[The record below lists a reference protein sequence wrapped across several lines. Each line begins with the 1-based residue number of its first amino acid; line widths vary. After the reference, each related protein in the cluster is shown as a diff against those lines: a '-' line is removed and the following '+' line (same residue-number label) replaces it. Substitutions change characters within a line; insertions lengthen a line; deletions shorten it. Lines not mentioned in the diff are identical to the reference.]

1 MHHLNNFT
9 CVLSSFLRFPFW
21 VSPPFM
27 CLCQVLR
34 AIVMWKIS
42 WFCIPGPLAHHMS
55 EDAGPKHYLYSTLKG
70 REQNR
75 ERQNFQVAQEEG
87 SPCGTISQFHRMA
100 SGYSEGCG
108 GGDGVELEPG
118 LGLASEGSDS
128 SHEHPGSPHDD
139 RKRPRPLHEDVEM
152 GGSGSSGSG
161 TESHGNE
168 SHGNESH
175 GNESVGS
182 SNGNGKD
189 SALLESSGSNKRW
202 GHIKFT
208 EL

>member
-1 MHHLNNFT
+1 
-9 CVLSSFLRFPFW
+9 
-21 VSPPFM
+21 
-27 CLCQVLR
+27 
-34 AIVMWKIS
+34 
-42 WFCIPGPLAHHMS
+42 MS
-55 EDAGPKHYLYSTLKG
+55 EDSDPKRYLFSTLDG

-75 ERQNFQVAQEEG
+75 DRVCFQVEEEG
-87 SPCGTISQFHRMA
+87 RSPCSSISQLHCMA
-100 SGYSEGCG
+100 SSYSEGCG
-108 GGDGVELEPG
+108 GQDGVELEAE

-128 SHEHPGSPHDD
+128 SHEHPASPASPHDD
-139 RKRPRPLHEDVEM
+139 RKRPRPPLHEDVEM

-202 GHIKFT
+202 EHIKCT
-208 EL
+208 ELWQMKFFPSIMGERTI

>member
-1 MHHLNNFT
+1 MDKD
-9 CVLSSFLRFPFW
+9 S
-21 VSPPFM
+21 
-27 CLCQVLR
+27 
-34 AIVMWKIS
+34 
-42 WFCIPGPLAHHMS
+42 
-55 EDAGPKHYLYSTLKG
+55 DPKDYLYSTLDG
-70 REQNR
+70 RERNL
-75 ERQNFQVAQEEG
+75 ERVAFQVEEEEHP
-87 SPCGTISQFHRMA
+87 PCSISQLHCMA
-100 SGYSEGCG
+100 SSYNKDCG
-108 GGDGVELEPG
+108 RRDGVELEPE

-128 SHEHPGSPHDD
+128 SPEHPASPGSPHDD
-139 RKRPRPLHEDVEM
+139 RKRPRPPLHEDVEM

-202 GHIKFT
+202 GRIRRT
-208 EL
+208 ESW

>member
-1 MHHLNNFT
+1 
-9 CVLSSFLRFPFW
+9 
-21 VSPPFM
+21 
-27 CLCQVLR
+27 
-34 AIVMWKIS
+34 
-42 WFCIPGPLAHHMS
+42 MS
-55 EDAGPKHYLYSTLKG
+55 EDSDPKHYLYSTLDG
-70 REQNR
+70 RERNW
-75 ERQNFQVAQEEG
+75 ERAVLHVEEAQG
-87 SPCGTISQFHRMA
+87 TPCSSISQLHHMA
-100 SGYSEGCG
+100 SYSEGCDG
-108 GGDGVELEPG
+108 QDGVELEPE

-139 RKRPRPLHEDVEM
+139 RKRPRPPLHEDVEM

-189 SALLESSGSNKRW
+189 SALMESSGSNKRW
-202 GHIKFT
+202 ELIKTT
-208 EL
+208 ESW